1 MRKMLLFIS
10 LLSMVTGINAF
21 AQDRQISGTVKSAD
35 DNSPLPG
42 VNIAVKGTNRGTT
55 TGADGSYKISVDGQ
69 SVLVFSFVGFQAQTI
84 NVADRTTID
93 VILQAEVGALEEVVV
108 TALGQSR
115 DKKALGFSSQS
126 VSEEKLANTRNTNVA
141 DALTGKVAGIQV
153 FGQSGAKFGTP
164 TIRIRGINSLT
175 GADPLYVVDGTP
187 TDINYVNMDDVES
200 INVLKGASAS
210 ALYGNRASQGVIII
224 TTKKGAKQDGIGLDF
239 NHSTVLDQVSLLP
252 TYQNEY
258 GGGYSQGF
266 DQFKFNPAIH
276 PASWN
281 AFNGQNIIDY
291 SADESWGPK
300 MDGTLYRPWYSWIPS
315 DPEFGKQVPF
325 SPNPNNVR
333 DFFNTGLS
341 INNNIAFSKKGEGYT
356 FRVSYTNIYGES
368 IVPNS
373 NQKRDYLSVKVQN
386 SLTKRLSMNLN
397 LNYANERTLNR
408 PADGYS
414 GSNQTVGSF
423 NQWFQRQ
430 LDMTQLK
437 NYRNPDGTYRSWN
450 ITGPENTTPLY
461 WDNPYTEVYA
471 NNNTL
476 RNEKIFGDL
485 GVSYKITDYLSVGV
499 TARKDLNNYNF
510 NSIIASGTKRVASFG
525 LASVLAIEDNY
536 EGILNFDK
544 KFGEITVKALAG
556 GNIRRNMLNYTAQST
571 SGGLATPELYNIS
584 NSVGRPNV
592 GNSNSQS
599 EVRSIYGS
607 ASVDYKD
614 LVFLEVTARNDWSS
628 TLPKAN
634 NSYFYPSAS
643 LSLIFTELTGN
654 TGALSFGKI
663 RGAVAQVGSDI
674 GPYQITPVF
683 AAGNPVGTNPTQA
696 LPTRLPNTNLKPG
709 ISTSYEGGIDL
720 KFFKNRLG
728 LELTAYSTDNKNQ
741 ILPLTVPS
749 SSGYTSALVNAGNI
763 RSSGIELH
771 LNAMAVKMKDFSW
784 EIDLNIDRNRSKV
797 IELADNLKAYRLD
810 NIGQT
815 IGSQGATNSPFAGV
829 PIFGGSTLNLVA
841 REGSDWGVIV
851 GRKIRTFQ
859 AKDAAG
865 NNVENPSNGKRMV
878 DSEGFYLYDNGQ
890 DIASI
895 LPDFKG
901 GMFNTFKYKNLSLK
915 VLFDFVVGGKFYST
929 TRMFN
934 AGSGLSVQTT
944 GLNDKGKP
952 VRDAPADGGGVLL
965 SDAVKTDGAPNDIYV
980 DAQTLYETKLFDL
993 NEYWTYDKTYVKM
1006 REINL
1011 GYNLPKN
1018 LLSKTPFRM
1027 ATIALLVRNPFLM
1040 YSKVGGGID
1049 PSETQS
1055 LWGEGGQLPPTRSYG
1070 VNLKFSF

>member
-10 LLSMVTGINAF
+10 LLLMVSGINAF
-21 AQDRQISGTVKSAD
+21 AQDRQISGKVTSSED
-35 DNSPLPG
+35 GSPLPG
-42 VNIAVKGTNRGTT
+42 VNITVKGTNRGTT
-55 TGADGSYKISVDGQ
+55 TGADGSYKISVGSQ
-69 SVLVFSFVGFQAQTI
+69 STLVFSFVGFQAQTS
-84 NVADRTTID
+84 NVVDRTTINI
-93 VILQAEVGALEEVVV
+93 VLKTEVGVLEEIVV

-126 VSEEKLANTRNTNVA
+126 VSEERLANTRNTNVA

-164 TIRIRGINSLT
+164 TVRIRGINSLT

-239 NHSTVLDQVSLLP
+239 NHSTVIDQVSLLP

-266 DQFKFNPAIH
+266 DKFSFNPAIH
-276 PASWN
+276 PAAWS

-315 DPEFGKQVPF
+315 DPDFGKQVPF

-341 INNNIAFSKKGEGYT
+341 VNNNVAFSKKGEGYT

-386 SLTKRLSMNLN
+386 SLTKKLSMNLN
-397 LNYANERTLNR
+397 LNYANERTQNR

-461 WDNPYTEVYA
+461 WDNPYTEVNA
-471 NNNTL
+471 NNNTF

-485 GVSYKITDYLSVGV
+485 GLSYKITDFLTVGV
-499 TARKDLNNYNF
+499 IARKDLNNYNF
-510 NSIIASGTKRVASFG
+510 NSLIASGTKRVASFG
-525 LASVLAIEDNY
+525 LSTVLSIEDNY
-536 EGILNFDK
+536 EGIINFDK
-544 KFGEITVKALAG
+544 KFGEFTIKALAG
-556 GNIRRNMLNYTAQST
+556 GNIRRNSLNYTAQST
-571 SGGLATPELYNIS
+571 SGGLATPELYNIG
-584 NSVGRPNV
+584 NSIGRPNV
-592 GNSNSQS
+592 SNFDSKS

-607 ASVDYKD
+607 TSIDYKD
-614 LVFLEVTARNDWSS
+614 LVYLEVTARNDWSS

-654 TGALSFGKI
+654 SGALSFGKI

-674 GPYQITPVF
+674 GAYQITPVF
-683 AAGNPVGTNPTQA
+683 AAGNPVGSNPTQS

-709 ISTSYEGGIDL
+709 ISTSYEGGVDL

-771 LNAMAVKMKDFSW
+771 LNAMAIKTKDFSW
-784 EIDLNIDRNRSKV
+784 EIDFNMDRNRSKV

-810 NIGQT
+810 NIGQS
-815 IGSQGATNSPFAGV
+815 IGNQGATNSPFAGV

-865 NNVENPSNGKRMV
+865 NNVDNVSNGKRMV
-878 DSEGFYLYDNGQ
+878 GADGFYLYDNGQ

-901 GMFNTFKYKNLSLK
+901 GMFNTFKYKDFSLK
-915 VLFDFVVGGKFYST
+915 VMFDFVVGGKFYST

-934 AGSGLSVQTT
+934 AYSGLSEQTT
-944 GLNDKGKP
+944 GTNDKGKP
-952 VRDAPADGGGVLL
+952 VRDAVADGGGVLL
-965 SDAVKTDGAPNDIYV
+965 SDAVKTDGAKNDIYV
-980 DAQTLYETKLFDL
+980 DTQTLYETKLFDL

-1006 REINL
+1006 REINF
-1011 GYNLPKN
+1011 GYNLPKS
-1018 LLSKTPFRM
+1018 LLGKTPFRM

>member
-10 LLSMVTGINAF
+10 LLLMVTGINAF
-21 AQDRQISGTVKSAD
+21 AQDRQISGIVTSSE

-55 TGADGSYKISVDGQ
+55 TGADGSYKISVGGQ
-69 SVLVFSFVGFQAQTI
+69 SILVFSFVGFAQQTI
-84 NVADRTTID
+84 NVADRTTVNIA
-93 VILQAEVGALEEVVV
+93 LQAEVGALEEVVV

-126 VSEEKLANTRNTNVA
+126 VSEEKLNNARNTNVA

-224 TTKKGAKQDGIGLDF
+224 TTKKGTKQDGIGLDF
-239 NHSTVLDQVSLLP
+239 NHSTVFDQVSLLP

-266 DQFKFNPAIH
+266 DKFTFNPAIH
-276 PASWN
+276 PAAWS
-281 AFNGQNIIDY
+281 AFNGQNTIDY

-315 DPEFGKQVPF
+315 DPDFGKQVPF

-341 INNNIAFSKKGEGYT
+341 VNNNIAFSKKGEGYS

-373 NQKRDYLSVKVQN
+373 NQQRDYLSVKVQN
-386 SLTKRLSMNLN
+386 SLTKKLSMNLN

-414 GSNQTVGSF
+414 GSNQTVGQF

-430 LDMTQLK
+430 LDLTQLK
-437 NYRNPDGTYRSWN
+437 TFRNPDGTYRSWN

-461 WDNPYTEVYA
+461 WDNPYTEVNA
-471 NNNTL
+471 NNNNF
-476 RNEKIFGDL
+476 RNDKIFGDI
-485 GVSYKITDYLSVGV
+485 GISYKITDFLSAGV
-499 TARKDLNNYNF
+499 IARKDLNNYNF
-510 NSIIASGTKRVASFG
+510 NSNIASGTKRVASFG
-525 LASVLAIEDNY
+525 LASVLSIEDNY

-544 KFGEITVKALAG
+544 TFGEITVKALAG
-556 GNIRRNMLNYTAQST
+556 GNIRRNSLSYIAEST
-571 SGGLATPELYNIS
+571 SGGLATPELYNIG

-592 GNSNSQS
+592 ANSDSKS

-614 LVFLEVTARNDWSS
+614 LVYLEVTARNDWSS

-654 TGALSFGKI
+654 SGALSFGKI
-663 RGAVAQVGSDI
+663 RGAIAQVGSDI
-674 GPYQITPVF
+674 GAYQITPVF
-683 AAGNPVGTNPTQA
+683 AAGNPVGTNPTQS

-720 KFFKNRLG
+720 KFFKNRLS
-728 LELTAYSTDNKNQ
+728 LELTAYTTDNKNQ

-763 RSSGIELH
+763 RSSGVELH
-771 LNAMAVKMKDFSW
+771 LNALAVKTKDFSW
-784 EIDLNIDRNRSKV
+784 EVDVNLDRNRSKV

-815 IGSQGATNSPFAGV
+815 IGNQGLTNSPFAGV

-878 DSEGFYLYDNGQ
+878 DAEGFYLYDNGQ

-901 GMFNTFKYKNLSLK
+901 GMFNTFKYKDFSLK
-915 VLFDFVVGGKFYST
+915 VMFDFVVGGKFYST

-952 VRDAPADGGGVLL
+952 VRDDPADGGGVLL

-1006 REINL
+1006 REINF
-1011 GYNLPKN
+1011 GYNLPKSF
-1018 LLSKTPFRM
+1018 LSKTPFRM

>member
-1 MRKMLLFIS
+1 MKKMLLFIS
-10 LLSMVTGINAF
+10 MLLMATGINTF
-21 AQDRQISGTVKSAD
+21 AQDRQISGIVTSSE

-42 VNIAVKGTNRGTT
+42 VNIAVRGTNRGTT
-55 TGADGSYKISVDGQ
+55 TGADGSYKISVDRQ
-69 SVLVFSFVGFQAQTI
+69 STLVFSFVGFSQQTV
-84 NVADRTTID
+84 NVADRTTVNIA
-93 VILQAEVGALEEVVV
+93 LQSEVGALEEVVV

-126 VSEEKLANTRNTNVA
+126 VSEEKLNNARNTNVA

-224 TTKKGAKQDGIGLDF
+224 TTKKGTKQDGIGLDF
-239 NHSTVLDQVSLLP
+239 NHSTVFDQVSLLP

-258 GGGYSQGF
+258 GGGYAQGF
-266 DQFKFNPAIH
+266 DKFKFNPAIH
-276 PASWN
+276 PAAWS
-281 AFNGQNIIDY
+281 AFNGQNTIDY

-315 DPEFGKQVPF
+315 DPDFGKQVPF

-341 INNNIAFSKKGEGYT
+341 INNNIAFSKKGEGYS

-386 SLTKRLSMNLN
+386 SLTKKLSMNLN

-414 GSNQTVGSF
+414 GSNQTVGQF

-437 NYRNPDGTYRSWN
+437 TFRNPDGTYRSWN

-461 WDNPYTEVYA
+461 WDNPYTEVNV
-471 NNNTL
+471 NNNNF
-476 RNEKIFGDL
+476 RNDKIFGDIGL
-485 GVSYKITDYLSVGV
+485 SYKLTDFLSVGV
-499 TARKDLNNYNF
+499 IARKDLNNYNF
-510 NSIIASGTKRVASFG
+510 NSNIASGTKRVANFA
-525 LASVLAIEDNY
+525 LASVLSIEDNY
-536 EGILNFDK
+536 EGIMNFDK
-544 KFGEITVKALAG
+544 TFGEITVKALAG
-556 GNIRRNMLNYTAQST
+556 GNLRRNSLNYIAEST
-571 SGGLATPELYNIS
+571 SGGLATPELYNIG

-592 GNSNSQS
+592 ANSDSKS

-607 ASVDYKD
+607 ASVDYKN

-674 GPYQITPVF
+674 GAYQITPVF
-683 AAGNPVGTNPTQA
+683 GAGNPVGTNPTQA
-696 LPTRLPNTNLKPG
+696 LPVRLPNTNLKPG

-720 KFFKNRLG
+720 KFFKNRLS

-763 RSSGIELH
+763 RSSGVELH
-771 LNAMAVKMKDFSW
+771 LNAMAFKTKDFSW
-784 EIDLNIDRNRSKV
+784 EIDLNLDRNRSKV

-810 NIGQT
+810 NIGQS
-815 IGSQGATNSPFAGV
+815 IGNQGLTSSPFSGV

-865 NNVENPSNGKRMV
+865 LNIDNPSNGKRMV
-878 DSEGFYLYDNGQ
+878 DAEGFYLYDNGK

-901 GMFNTFKYKNLSLK
+901 GMFNTFRYKDFSLK
-915 VLFDFVVGGKFYST
+915 VMFDFVVGGKFYST

-944 GLNDKGKP
+944 GLNDKGNP
-952 VRDAPADGGGVLL
+952 VRDDPAKGGGVLL
-965 SDAVKTDGAPNDIYV
+965 SDAVKADGAPNDIYV

-1006 REINL
+1006 REINF
-1011 GYNLPKN
+1011 GYNLPKSF
-1018 LLSKTPFRM
+1018 LSKTPFRM

>member
-10 LLSMVTGINAF
+10 LLLLVSGINAF
-21 AQDRQISGTVKSAD
+21 AQDRQITGVVTSTE

-55 TGADGSYKISVDGQ
+55 TGADGSYKISVGGQ
-69 SVLVFSFVGFQAQTI
+69 STLVFSFVGFAQQTV
-84 NVADRTTID
+84 NVADRTMVNIA
-93 VILQAEVGALEEVVV
+93 LQGEVGALEEVVV

-115 DKKALGFSSQS
+115 DKKALGFSSQT
-126 VSEEKLANTRNTNVA
+126 VSEEKLNNARNTNVA

-224 TTKKGAKQDGIGLDF
+224 TTKKGTKQDGIGLDF
-239 NHSTVLDQVSLLP
+239 NHSTVFDQVSLLP

-266 DQFKFNPAIH
+266 DKFKFNPAIH
-276 PASWN
+276 PAAWS

-315 DPEFGKQVPF
+315 DPDFGKQVPF

-341 INNNIAFSKKGEGYT
+341 INNNIAFSKKGEGYS

-386 SLTKRLSMNLN
+386 SLTKKLSMNLN

-414 GSNQTVGSF
+414 GSNQTVGQF

-430 LDMTQLK
+430 LDLTQLK
-437 NYRNPDGTYRSWN
+437 TFRNPDGTYRSWN

-461 WDNPYTEVYA
+461 WDNPYTEVNA
-471 NNNTL
+471 NNNNF

-485 GVSYKITDYLSVGV
+485 GLSYKITDFLSVGV

-510 NSIIASGTKRVASFG
+510 NSNIASGTKRVASFG
-525 LASVLAIEDNY
+525 LASVLSIEDNY

-544 KFGEITVKALAG
+544 TFGEITVKALAG
-556 GNIRRNMLNYTAQST
+556 GNIRRNSLNYIAEST
-571 SGGLATPELYNIS
+571 SGGLATPELYNIG

-592 GNSNSQS
+592 GNSDSKS

-654 TGALSFGKI
+654 TGVLSFGKI

-683 AAGNPVGTNPTQA
+683 AAGNPVGTNPTQS

-720 KFFKNRLG
+720 KFFKNRLS

-763 RSSGIELH
+763 RSSGVELH
-771 LNAMAVKMKDFSW
+771 LNAMAVKTRDFSW
-784 EIDLNIDRNRSKV
+784 EVDLNLDRNRSKV
-797 IELADNLKAYRLD
+797 IELAESLKAYRLD
-810 NIGQT
+810 NIGQSL
-815 IGSQGATNSPFAGV
+815 GNQGLTNSPFAGV

-865 NNVENPSNGKRMV
+865 NNVDNASNGKRMV

-901 GMFNTFKYKNLSLK
+901 GMFNTFKYKDFSLK
-915 VLFDFVVGGKFYST
+915 VMFDFVVGGKFYST

-952 VRDAPADGGGVLL
+952 VRDDPANGGGVLL
-965 SDAVKTDGAPNDIYV
+965 SDAVKADGAPNDIYV

-1006 REINL
+1006 REINF
-1011 GYNLPKN
+1011 GYNVPKRF
-1018 LLSKTPFRM
+1018 LSKTPFRM

>member
-10 LLSMVTGINAF
+10 LLLMVTGMNAF
-21 AQDRQISGTVKSAD
+21 AQDRQISGIVTSSE

-42 VNIAVKGTNRGTT
+42 VNIAVKGTSRGTT
-55 TGADGSYKISVDGQ
+55 TGADGSYKVSVGSQ
-69 SVLVFSFVGFQAQTI
+69 STLVFSFVGFAPQTI
-84 NVADRTTID
+84 NVVDRTSIN
-93 VILQAEVGALEEVVV
+93 VALQAEVGALEEVVV

-126 VSEEKLANTRNTNVA
+126 VSEEKLNNARNTNVA

-239 NHSTVLDQVSLLP
+239 NHSTVFDQVSLLP

-266 DQFKFNPAIH
+266 DKFTFNPAIH
-276 PASWN
+276 PAAWS
-281 AFNGQNIIDY
+281 AFNGQNVIDY

-315 DPEFGKQVPF
+315 DPDFGKQVPF

-341 INNNIAFSKKGEGYT
+341 INNNIAFSKKGEGYS

-386 SLTKRLSMNLN
+386 NLTKKLSMNLN

-414 GSNQTVGSF
+414 GSNQTVGQF

-430 LDMTQLK
+430 LDLTQLK
-437 NYRNPDGTYRSWN
+437 TFRNPDGTYRSWN

-461 WDNPYTEVYA
+461 WDNPYTEVNA
-471 NNNTL
+471 NNNNF
-476 RNEKIFGDL
+476 RNDKIFGDIGL
-485 GVSYKITDYLSVGV
+485 SYKITDFLSAGII
-499 TARKDLNNYNF
+499 ARKDLNNYNF
-510 NSIIASGTKRVASFG
+510 NSNIASGTKRVASFG
-525 LASVLAIEDNY
+525 LASVLSIEDNY
-536 EGILNFDK
+536 EGIINFDK

-556 GNIRRNMLNYTAQST
+556 GNLRRNSLSYIAEST
-571 SGGLATPELYNIS
+571 SGGLATPELYNIG

-592 GNSNSQS
+592 ANSDSKS

-614 LVFLEVTARNDWSS
+614 LIFLEVTARNDWSS

-654 TGALSFGKI
+654 SGALSFGKI

-674 GPYQITPVF
+674 GAYQITPVF
-683 AAGNPVGTNPTQA
+683 AAGNPVGTNPTQS
-696 LPTRLPNTNLKPG
+696 LPVRLPNTNLKPG

-728 LELTAYSTDNKNQ
+728 LELTAYTTDNRNQ

-749 SSGYTSALVNAGNI
+749 SSGFTSALVNAGNI

-771 LNAMAVKMKDFSW
+771 LNAMAFKTKDFSW
-784 EIDLNIDRNRSKV
+784 EIDLNMDRNRSKV

-810 NIGQT
+810 NIGQS
-815 IGSQGATNSPFAGV
+815 IGNQGLTNSPFAGV
-829 PIFGGSTLNLVA
+829 PIFSGSTLNLVA

-865 NNVENPSNGKRMV
+865 NNVDNPSNGKRMV
-878 DSEGFYLYDNGQ
+878 DAEGFYLYDNGQ

-901 GMFNTFKYKNLSLK
+901 GMFNTFKYKDFSLK
-915 VLFDFVVGGKFYST
+915 VMFDFVVGGKFYST

-952 VRDAPADGGGVLL
+952 VRDDPANGGGVLL
-965 SDAVKTDGAPNDIYV
+965 SDAVKTDGAPNNIYV

-1006 REINL
+1006 REINF
-1011 GYNLPKN
+1011 GYNLPKSF
-1018 LLSKTPFRM
+1018 LSKTPFRM

-1055 LWGEGGQLPPTRSYG
+1055 QWGEGGQLPPTRSYG